1 MSSQE
6 STTNKVVNPMPAIFA
21 GIIVVLAGFAVYN
34 YFNSSKNQDNS
45 KGEITQEALS
55 QAGRTEEKN
64 SKLPEVLG
72 VGGAETPERPI
83 VWYANDYK
91 SGDITSGEYTV
102 KEGDTLWEIAEA
114 KYGSGFEWNKI
125 LTANS
130 KSIGWLANGNPL
142 IEPGQVLVLPN

>member
-1 MSSQE
+1 MNSQE

-64 SKLPEVLG
+64 S
-72 VGGAETPERPI
+72 
-83 VWYANDYK
+83 
-91 SGDITSGEYTV
+91 
-102 KEGDTLWEIAEA
+102 
-114 KYGSGFEWNKI
+114 
-125 LTANS
+125 
-130 KSIGWLANGNPL
+130 
-142 IEPGQVLVLPN
+142 